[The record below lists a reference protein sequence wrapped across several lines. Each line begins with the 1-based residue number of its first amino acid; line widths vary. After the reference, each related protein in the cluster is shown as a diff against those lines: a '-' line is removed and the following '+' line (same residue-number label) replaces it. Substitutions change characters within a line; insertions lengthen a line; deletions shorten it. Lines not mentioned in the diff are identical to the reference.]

1 MCMPIEN
8 AAAWRWPVKPR
19 HGVQRPHHLSGRIR
33 WPLITG
39 LTVLAAVLRAAA
51 SFNDLWLDEVWTLWL
66 IAQLVHEPSDIVRGF
81 MRHDNNHLLN
91 TFWMYL
97 LGPHLPSIIYRLPS
111 VVAGS
116 LAVVPAALIGRS
128 RGPLTAVACGAAFA
142 IDFMLVN
149 LGSEARGYGV
159 MSLCVVVAQW
169 LALEHGGSGAAERRQ
184 HGSWRPI
191 LFNACCII
199 GFLAHLSFVFCF
211 AAIAAWALLVSVVE
225 WRGDRGAWRQIAGEY
240 LAWHAAPAAA
250 AGLLYVGFV
259 RQMGFGGGSSDGAGA
274 TAIAAVAAIV
284 GCPLVSPWQFVAAA
298 VGAAAGG
305 VCLLRYWQDSWR
317 RGAFFLLSIV
327 LVPMA
332 VIAAFPVAYYS
343 VRYFLVP
350 AQTMLLL
357 VASELP
363 RALGVG
369 PRDRVGAA
377 DLRRGGLAWLMI
389 LGITFVM
396 LNLAR
401 DAVLIA
407 RGRGSVVATLRWI
420 SDRSRVDGPVITC
433 YCNQEF
439 RTRLLIAYHSDRLPG
454 RKLRLYAPET
464 LPPQGAE
471 WYILNDQRDFGTG
484 RDRIADRHGNRY
496 DRCHEMRSG
505 GLSPAHWHVYRNI
518 ATDPP
523 P

>member
-1 MCMPIEN
+1 M
-8 AAAWRWPVKPR
+8 RSDQSPR
-19 HGVQRPHHLSGRIR
+19 PPLS
-33 WPLITG
+33 LLAG

-128 RGPLTAVACGAAFA
+128 SGPLTAVVCGAAFA

-159 MSLCVVVAQW
+159 MTLCVIVAQW
-169 LALEHGGSGAAERRQ
+169 LALDHDGLEREGGGVQSLFGGKRGR
-184 HGSWRPI
+184 WRPVA
-191 LFNACCII
+191 FNAACII
-199 GFLAHLSFVFCF
+199 GLLAHLSFIFCF
-211 AAIAAWALLVSVVE
+211 VAIAAWSLLVHGVE
-225 WRGDRGAWRQIAGEY
+225 WQSNRGTLGRRLAAWCT
-240 LAWHAAPAAA
+240 WHIAPAATA
-250 AGLLYVGFV
+250 TVLYLGFA

-274 TAIAAVAAIV
+274 TAIAALAAIM

-298 VGAAAGG
+298 VGAAAGV
-305 VCLLRYWQDSWR
+305 VCLLRCWRDSWR
-317 RGAFFLLSIV
+317 RGAFFLLAIV

-363 RALGVG
+363 RALGV
-369 PRDRVGAA
+369 DSV
-377 DLRRGGLAWLMI
+377 DNRGKVTRA
-389 LGITFVM
+389 GIICFSLLVVAFTS

-407 RGRGSVVATLRWI
+407 RGRGSIVATLRWI
-420 SDRSRVDGPVITC
+420 SDRSHVDGPVITC
-433 YCNQEF
+433 YSNQEF
-439 RTRLLIAYHSDRLPG
+439 RTRLLIAYHGDRLPG
-454 RKLRLYAPET
+454 RKLRLYTPET

-471 WYILNDQRDFGTG
+471 WYILNDQRDFGLG

-496 DRCHEMRSG
+496 DLCHEVRSG

>member
-1 MCMPIEN
+1 MCMPFKK
-8 AAAWRWPVKPR
+8 AAVWRWPVKPR

-39 LTVLAAVLRAAA
+39 VTVLAAVLRAAA

-91 TFWMYL
+91 TLWMYL

-149 LGSEARGYGV
+149 LGSEARGYSV

-169 LALEHGGSGAAERRQ
+169 LALEHGGSGAAKRGQ
-184 HGSWRPI
+184 HGSWQPI

-211 AAIAAWALLVSVVE
+211 AAIAAWALLVSLVE

-240 LAWHAAPAAA
+240 LAWYATPAAA

-274 TAIAAVAAIV
+274 TAIAALAAIV

-298 VGAAAGG
+298 VGATAGT
-305 VCLLRYWQDSWR
+305 VCLLRCWWASWR
-317 RGAFFLLSIV
+317 RGAFFLLAIV
-327 LVPMA
+327 LVPIA
-332 VIAAFPVAYYS
+332 VITAFPVAYYS

-363 RALGVG
+363 RQFGV
-369 PRDRVGAA
+369 DAVGAVSTA
-377 DLRRGGLAWLMI
+377 NRRRGGLACLVI
-389 LGITFVM
+389 LGVAFAM

-401 DAVLIA
+401 DAVLIV
-407 RGRGSVVATLRWI
+407 RGRGQIAETLRWI
-420 SDRSRVDGPVITC
+420 VEHSQWPGPVITC
-433 YCNQEF
+433 SSNQEF
-439 RTRLLIAYHSDRLPG
+439 RTRLLIAYHGERLPG
-454 RKLRLYAPET
+454 RKMRLYSSET
-464 LPPQGAE
+464 LPTRGAE
-471 WYILNDQRDFGTG
+471 WYIVNDQRDLGVG
-484 RDRIADRHGNRY
+484 AERADDVHGNTY
-496 DRCHEMRSG
+496 EKVHEMRSG
-505 GLSPAHWHVYRNI
+505 GLSPAHWHVYRSI
-518 ATDPP
+518 AAP
-523 P
+523 